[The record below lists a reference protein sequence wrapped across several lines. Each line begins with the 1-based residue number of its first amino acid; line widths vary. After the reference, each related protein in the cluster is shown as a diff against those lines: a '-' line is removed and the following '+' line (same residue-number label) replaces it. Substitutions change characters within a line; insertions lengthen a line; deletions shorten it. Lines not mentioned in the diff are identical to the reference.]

1 MSRGHRP
8 QFHKKK
14 GQREIG
20 GKRGRK
26 LGMRGKEEGE
36 KRGREGNRT
45 FLRRGRRSTG
55 AKGGVLDLKEEHWT

>member
-1 MSRGHRP
+1 
-8 QFHKKK
+8 
-14 GQREIG
+14 
-20 GKRGRK
+20 
-26 LGMRGKEEGE
+26 MRGKEEGE